1 MSDINTGDPVAPSM
15 GTPPEPAA
23 TPTAPTATPAAPA
36 TDGDLFAT
44 PLAAEEPF
52 VSRGFAENLRAE
64 GAKYR
69 QELRGA
75 QEKLNGYEAI
85 FGDYQDADRDV
96 WFDLANT
103 WKSDPTRAAAM
114 MRAIADAV
122 QADGTPDEQQATAE
136 AVQTAEATGLLTP
149 EQVQAMIDAKLGER
163 DTQAQEDRMVNQ
175 VLTEVRGEGFDPDSI
190 EGFMVLWTAS
200 NQTGGDVKAAAQKM
214 RDYKQ
219 SIIDGYVQGR
229 ANGQRPMPS
238 APGTAAT
245 ESPAGPGSWDDVRKG
260 AAKFMEAASG
270 NGLV

>member
-1 MSDINTGDPVAPSM
+1 MSDISTGDPVAPPM
-15 GTPPEPAA
+15 GTPSEP
-23 TPTAPTATPAAPA
+23 TSTPAPSTPSALP
-36 TDGDLFAT
+36 DGDLLAS
-44 PLAAEEPF
+44 PLGAEEPF
-52 VSRGFAENLRAE
+52 VSRGYAEKLRAE
-64 GAKYR
+64 GFKYR
-69 QELRGA
+69 TDLRATQEN
-75 QEKLNGYEAI
+75 LNRYEAI

-136 AVQTAEATGLLTP
+136 AVETGAATGLLTP

-229 ANGQRPMPS
+229 ANGQRPTPS

-245 ESPAGPGSWDDVRKG
+245 EAPAGPGSWDDVRKG
-260 AAKFMEAASG
+260 ATKFMEAASG
-270 NGLV
+270 NGLP